1 MHTEQILRKKNEF
14 PWEDLRD
21 RLTSL
26 IADWSMN
33 FSTQLQNNCFQCSP
47 MITIMR
53 FGEMSL
59 IDTLLLNGWYLN
71 KQYVI
76 SVATNCSIYKKSM
89 TKENT
94 VQIYKIN
101 NK

>member
-1 MHTEQILRKKNEF
+1 
-14 PWEDLRD
+14 
-21 RLTSL
+21 
-26 IADWSMN
+26 
-33 FSTQLQNNCFQCSP
+33 

-59 IDTLLLNGWYLN
+59 IDTLLLNGWYLK